1 MCRLPRY
8 INNERNPSMIPLF
21 HDFTGETV
29 LIAGGGTV
37 GARKARRFAR
47 EAEVVVVSPTFADA
61 DFGDAERVRAAL
73 DPESAAAWV
82 GRAEPALVVAAT
94 DDSTVNDALATAAD
108 ERGVLYNRTDESGG
122 REFGSVVVPATIR
135 DGPVVAALSTGGR
148 SPALSRHLREEL
160 EPVLEGAGGMARLTG
175 ELRSDLKNR
184 DIPPAERREAVR
196 AVVRSGE
203 VWTALDRGS
212 SKARQTADRVVATVT
227 GETT

>member
-1 MCRLPRY
+1 
-8 INNERNPSMIPLF
+8 MIPLF

-29 LIAGGGTV
+29 LVAGGGTV

-47 EAEVVVVSPTFADA
+47 EAEVVVVSPRFTDA
-61 DFGDAERVRAAL
+61 DFGGAERVRAEL
-73 DPESAAAWV
+73 DPEAAGEWV
-82 GRAEPALVVAAT
+82 DRIEPALVVAAT
-94 DDSTVNDALATAAD
+94 DDPEINEALSSAAD

-122 REFGSVVVPATIR
+122 RDVGSVVVPATVR
-135 DGPVVAALSTGGR
+135 DDPVVAALSTGGR

-160 EPVLEGAGGMARLTG
+160 EPVLEGAGGMAELTG

-184 DIPPAERREAVR
+184 DISPAERREAVR
-196 AVVRSGE
+196 AVVRSRE

-212 SKARQTADRVVATVT
+212 AKARQTADRVVATVT